1 MRGEEVGP
9 AKISPQANDVV
20 AATRLWQICEELTG
34 VKFFSDVAAVAS

>member
-9 AKISPQANDVV
+9 AKIAAQANDTV

-34 VKFFSDVAAVAS
+34 LKLSRGVAAAAS